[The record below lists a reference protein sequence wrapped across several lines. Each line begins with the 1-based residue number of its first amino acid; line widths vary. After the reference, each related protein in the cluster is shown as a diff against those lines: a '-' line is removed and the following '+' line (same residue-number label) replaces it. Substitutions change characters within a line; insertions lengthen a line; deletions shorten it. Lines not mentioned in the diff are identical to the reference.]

1 MEWLERLKKRSNGD
15 MKVTYKAFVLE
26 QANFESRREPGW
38 KIWEDKNFPSRD
50 MPALQAS
57 KCALKQGEEE
67 FLRYNQLLF
76 RARHRK
82 NLDITNQLILWD
94 VAREA
99 GLDLERFSEGMRN
112 GAGVKEVAR
121 DHEEAVKKY
130 GMFGVPTLIFN
141 GGVPVFVKLEEG
153 RWEKSSK
160 QDADLLDILRRNSEG
175 MPYVL
180 EMKQPE
186 SAKLAERSAV
196 KYRTY
201 QGGK

>member
-1 MEWLERLKKRSNGD
+1 
-15 MKVTYKAFVLE
+15 
-26 QANFESRREPGW
+26 
-38 KIWEDKNFPSRD
+38 
-50 MPALQAS
+50 
-57 KCALKQGEEE
+57 
-67 FLRYNQLLF
+67 
-76 RARHRK
+76 
-82 NLDITNQLILWD
+82 
-94 VAREA
+94 
-99 GLDLERFSEGMRN
+99 
-112 GAGVKEVAR
+112 
-121 DHEEAVKKY
+121 
-130 GMFGVPTLIFN
+130 MFGVPTLIFN